1 MFNNKIIH
9 KNFRIRSDYSFNIN
23 LAIILTSFKTI
34 NLINCFNLLAV
45 VIFAVFF
52 GKADSEF
59 KVQITQIYVAGFIT
73 VDIIIFNI
81 FSVKDHSSANKPLT
95 LWTTLL
101 II

>member
-1 MFNNKIIH
+1 MAIH
-9 KNFRIRSDYSFNIN
+9 LILN
-23 LAIILTSFKTI
+23 LAIILTSFTTI
-34 NLINCFNLLAV
+34 NLINCCNLLAV

-59 KVQITQIYVAGFIT
+59 KVQKNQIYVAGFIT

-101 II
+101 VIFLLII